1 MISHM
6 VTTVNLPDELH
17 AALRRLADEQR
28 RSMNQVITE
37 ALGRFVADHE
47 HRARIDA
54 ATAEIV
60 ARDAEL
66 LDRLAK

>member
-1 MISHM
+1 M
-6 VTTVNLPDELH
+6 VTTVSLPDELH

-28 RSMNQVITE
+28 RPMNQIITE
-37 ALGRFVADHE
+37 VLSRFVADHE
-47 HRARIDA
+47 HRAQVDA

>member
-1 MISHM
+1 MS
-6 VTTVNLPDELH
+6 LPDDLH

-28 RSMNQVITE
+28 RPMNQIIAEV
-37 ALGRFVADHE
+37 LGRFVADHE
-47 HRARIDA
+47 HRARVDA

>member
-1 MISHM
+1 M
-6 VTTVNLPDELH
+6 VTTVSLPDELH
-17 AALRRLADEQR
+17 AALRQLADEQR
-28 RSMNQVITE
+28 RPMNQIVVE
-37 ALGRFVADHE
+37 ALGRFVAEHE
-47 HRARIDA
+47 HRARVDA

>member
-1 MISHM
+1 M
-6 VTTVNLPDELH
+6 VTTVSLPDELH
-17 AALRRLADEQR
+17 TALRRLADEQR
-28 RSMNQVITE
+28 RPMNQIVTE
-37 ALGRFVADHE
+37 VLTRFVADHE
-47 HRARIDA
+47 HRAKVDA